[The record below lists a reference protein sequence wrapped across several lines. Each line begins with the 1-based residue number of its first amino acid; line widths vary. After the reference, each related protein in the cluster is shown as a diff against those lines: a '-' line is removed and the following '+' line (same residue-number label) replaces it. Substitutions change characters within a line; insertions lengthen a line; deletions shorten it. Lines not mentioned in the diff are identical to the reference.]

1 MEGLRKEI
9 KLSGMIAMAA
19 GGMIAAWM
27 VEIKYWFEIGGA
39 GAALSLLTCAVLIL
53 PLAFILSRLFQAAG
67 VWHAFW
73 ITEFVSA
80 VISGIICKKEIFQ

>member
-27 VEIKYWFEIGGA
+27 VEIKDVYKRQGYCLCTVEFLMMELYRKFISFCLFHNMSSFPTTIYLWAIFLTASKE
-39 GAALSLLTCAVLIL
+39 LSILLLKL
-53 PLAFILSRLFQAAG
+53 Y
-67 VWHAFW
+67 
-73 ITEFVSA
+73 
-80 VISGIICKKEIFQ
+80 